1 MTTDTDTTP
10 CPAAL
15 AAAAWWANQLNGD
28 AAQDAG
34 DGGING
40 MYALLKGSLSTRHPV
55 DRVEAFG
62 ASLAHRIAAELERR
76 SWGVTIGV
84 DYGPDPILQD
94 AAADAGIRLGMADLP
109 IKTVMWVK
117 PDEVAVA
124 AGYSADRETIFAE
137 ASEETA

>member
-28 AAQDAG
+28 ATQDAG
-34 DGGING
+34 DDGING
-40 MYALLKGSLSTRHPV
+40 MYALLKGSLSTRHPL

-62 ASLAHRIAAELERR
+62 ASLANRIGAELERTP
-76 SWGVTIGV
+76 WCVTIGV
-84 DYGPDPILQD
+84 DYGPDPILRA

-109 IKTVMWVK
+109 IKTCMWVK
-117 PDEVAVA
+117 PDEVAVS
-124 AGYSADRETIFAE
+124 AGYRADCETIFSGE
-137 ASEETA
+137 QRG